1 MNEMSNARSDGQSN
15 ACDAGGEDPRVDRPD
30 LPLDEKLAAHVTTMS
45 AAHTPINAA
54 TSDLSRCPFFRALT
68 AATSAFAARPTNLMK
83 TEATK
88 PESTKPEATKPEST
102 KPEATKPEP
111 TKAEA
116 RQTDAALQ
124 TARAIDSAPRSPSEL
139 H

>member
-45 AAHTPINAA
+45 AAHTPIIAA

-88 PESTKPEATKPEST
+88 PESTKPEPT
-102 KPEATKPEP
+102 KPEATKP
-111 TKAEA
+111 EA

>member
-83 TEATK
+83 TEV
-88 PESTKPEATKPEST
+88 TKPEATKPEV
-102 KPEATKPEP
+102 TKPEP

>member
-45 AAHTPINAA
+45 AAHPPIHAA

-88 PESTKPEATKPEST
+88 PE
-102 KPEATKPEP
+102 ATKPEP
-111 TKAEA
+111 TKAEPTKPEA

>member
-83 TEATK
+83 TEV
-88 PESTKPEATKPEST
+88 T

-111 TKAEA
+111 TKPEATKPEA

>member
-102 KPEATKPEP
+102 KPEA
-111 TKAEA
+111 

>member
-1 MNEMSNARSDGQSN
+1 MNEMVNARSDGQSN

-45 AAHTPINAA
+45 AAHPPIHAA

-88 PESTKPEATKPEST
+88 PE
-102 KPEATKPEP
+102 ATKPEP
-111 TKAEA
+111 TKAEPTKPEA

>member
-88 PESTKPEATKPEST
+88 PESTKPEATKPEPT
-102 KPEATKPEP
+102 KP
-111 TKAEA
+111 EA

>member
-1 MNEMSNARSDGQSN
+1 MNEMVNARSDGQSN

-45 AAHTPINAA
+45 AAHPPINAA

-88 PESTKPEATKPEST
+88 PESTKPEATKPEPT
-102 KPEATKPEP
+102 KP
-111 TKAEA
+111 EA

>member
-1 MNEMSNARSDGQSN
+1 MNEMVNARSDDRSK
-15 ACDAGGEDPRVDRPD
+15 ACDAGREDSHSAELHLSPNAQ
-30 LPLDEKLAAHVTTMS
+30 LGTHATATAAEHP
-45 AAHTPINAA
+45 PINAA

-88 PESTKPEATKPEST
+88 PEA
-102 KPEATKPEP
+102 

>member
-45 AAHTPINAA
+45 AAHPPIHAA

-88 PESTKPEATKPEST
+88 PESTKPEATKPE
-102 KPEATKPEP
+102 P

>member
-45 AAHTPINAA
+45 AAHPPIHAA

-83 TEATK
+83 TEV
-88 PESTKPEATKPEST
+88 T

-111 TKAEA
+111 TKPEATKPEA

>member
-45 AAHTPINAA
+45 AAHPPIHAA

-102 KPEATKPEP
+102 KPEA
-111 TKAEA
+111 

>member
-45 AAHTPINAA
+45 AAHPPIHAA

-88 PESTKPEATKPEST
+88 PESTKPEPTKPEST
-102 KPEATKPEP
+102 KP
-111 TKAEA
+111 EA

>member
-45 AAHTPINAA
+45 AAHPPIHAA

-88 PESTKPEATKPEST
+88 PEATK
-102 KPEATKPEP
+102 AEP
-111 TKAEA
+111 TKAEPTKPEA

>member
-15 ACDAGGEDPRVDRPD
+15 TCDAGGEDLRVDRPD

-45 AAHTPINAA
+45 AAHPPIHAA

-83 TEATK
+83 TEV
-88 PESTKPEATKPEST
+88 T

-111 TKAEA
+111 TKPEATKPEA

>member
-45 AAHTPINAA
+45 AAHPPIHAA

-88 PESTKPEATKPEST
+88 PESTKPES
-102 KPEATKPEP
+102 TKPEP
-111 TKAEA
+111 TKPEA
-116 RQTDAALQ
+116 RQTDAAFQ

>member
-88 PESTKPEATKPEST
+88 PE
-102 KPEATKPEP
+102 ATKPEP
-111 TKAEA
+111 TKAEPTKPEA

>member
-45 AAHTPINAA
+45 AAHPPINAA

-102 KPEATKPEP
+102 KPEA
-111 TKAEA
+111 

>member
-45 AAHTPINAA
+45 AAHPPINAA

-88 PESTKPEATKPEST
+88 PE
-102 KPEATKPEP
+102 
-111 TKAEA
+111 A